1 MPRVSV
7 ITLSHNHPFLLSRSI
22 ASALSQDYSDF
33 ELIVVDDS
41 SSDEPLRVVNSFVD
55 PRIKYIRLEPGI
67 TPSAADNVGINS
79 AHGDYIAF
87 LDDDDEWLPT
97 KLSKQV
103 MAFGRS
109 GSSVGLIY
117 TGINYID
124 EVKGSRKIILPAW
137 RGWVFDRLLM
147 GCFIW
152 AQSSVMIRKDVLA
165 EVNGFDGRLP
175 CIHDW
180 DLYLRVAKNCEF
192 DYVPEVLVNYYCN
205 YGGLTRNLKKRLQGQ
220 SIVYGKIGNQ
230 IKSKKVW
237 SNYYFHRGVWLFM
250 LGDHLEGRRCLVE
263 SLRYNWKNLR
273 ALPLI
278 VLSIMG
284 AATFNKSYSIF
295 ESTPLAT
302 YLANISGYRS
312 A

>member
-7 ITLSHNHPFLLSRSI
+7 ITLSHNRPSLLSRSI
-22 ASALSQDYSDF
+22 ASVLSQDYSDF

-41 SSDEPLRVVNSFVD
+41 SSDEPRKVVNSFVD
-55 PRIKYIRLEPGI
+55 PRIEYIGLESAI
-67 TPSAADNVGINS
+67 AASAADNVGIKS

-103 MAFGRS
+103 MAFDRA

-124 EVKGSRKIILPAW
+124 EVRGSRKSFLPAC
-137 RGWVFDRLLM
+137 RGRVFDRLLM

-152 AQSSVMIRKDVLA
+152 AQSSVMIRRDIIA
-165 EVNGFDGRLP
+165 EVNGFDGALP
-175 CIHDW
+175 CMHDW
-180 DLYLRVAKNCEF
+180 DLYLRIAKKYEF
-192 DYVPEVLVNYYCN
+192 DYIPEVLVNYYCD
-205 YGGLTRNLKKRLQGQ
+205 YGGLNRNIEKRLQGQ
-220 SIVYGKIGNQ
+220 SIVYGKIGPQ

-237 SNYYFHRGVWLFM
+237 SDYYFHRGVWLFM
-250 LGDHLEGRRCLVE
+250 LGDHLEGGRCLVK
-263 SLRYNWKNLR
+263 SLQCNWKNLR

-278 VLSIMG
+278 GLSMMG
-284 AATFNKSYSIF
+284 SAAFNKIYSLF
-295 ESTPLAT
+295 ESTPLAK

-312 A
+312 V

>member
-1 MPRVSV
+1 
-7 ITLSHNHPFLLSRSI
+7 
-22 ASALSQDYSDF
+22 
-33 ELIVVDDS
+33 
-41 SSDEPLRVVNSFVD
+41 
-55 PRIKYIRLEPGI
+55 
-67 TPSAADNVGINS
+67 
-79 AHGDYIAF
+79 
-87 LDDDDEWLPT
+87 
-97 KLSKQV
+97 
-103 MAFGRS
+103 
-109 GSSVGLIY
+109 
-117 TGINYID
+117 
-124 EVKGSRKIILPAW
+124 
-137 RGWVFDRLLM
+137 
-147 GCFIW
+147 
-152 AQSSVMIRKDVLA
+152 
-165 EVNGFDGRLP
+165 
-175 CIHDW
+175 
-180 DLYLRVAKNCEF
+180 
-192 DYVPEVLVNYYCN
+192 LVNYYCN